1 MKKKSFRAQV
11 AISSALTTVQH
22 RPSIPLRPWTSTISQ
37 VSIKGLSFSK
47 IQGLHDV
54 CILTRLMQGLEVRID
69 IQSVEMSKVANDR
82 AGNGQVSLAP
92 TY

>member
-11 AISSALTTVQH
+11 ASSSALTTVKH
-22 RPSIPLRPWTSTISQ
+22 PPSIPLRPWTSTISE

-54 CILTRLMQGLEVRID
+54 CMLARLMQGFEVRID

-92 TY
+92 T